1 MTMLRVLQ
9 RVTAMSLG
17 LVVGACNGLTDSSH
31 NFARL
36 KLFVSP
42 EHATAAPVDSP
53 FVSVIDSIHLVIH
66 DSGTKPRA
74 FGQPVR
80 NGQKNV
86 PLEVEVLRG
95 RLELSVSVLGSTGVA
110 LFSGDTT
117 VFVDSDDFTL
127 RVGVHAL
134 RPVMVLSPDT
144 TSTTVVDPK
153 NANAS
158 VTVHNRGLDSL
169 FWRIKSLPAG
179 YSACNQNCLAAPDS
193 GRLGA
198 GDSQVLSFFVPV
210 TFPAQLY
217 CYVLTSAEGDATVC
231 WKRN

>member
-9 RVTAMSLG
+9 GATVMSLA
-17 LVVGACNGLTDSSH
+17 LVAGCNGLTDSSH
-31 NFARL
+31 KFARVT
-36 KLFVSP
+36 LFVAP
-42 EHATAAPVDSP
+42 EHAIGAPVDSP
-53 FVSVIDSIHLVIH
+53 FVSVIDSIHLVIR

-74 FGQPVR
+74 FGHPVR

-86 PLEVEVLRG
+86 ALEVEVLRG
-95 RLELSVSVLGSTGVA
+95 QLELSVSVLGSTGIA

-127 RVGVHAL
+127 NVGVHAL
-134 RPVMVLSPDT
+134 RAVMVLSPDT
-144 TSTTVVDPK
+144 TSTTVIDPK
-153 NANAS
+153 NANGS

-169 FWRIKSLPAG
+169 FWHIKSLPAG
-179 YSACNQNCLAAPDS
+179 YSACNQNCRAAPDS

-198 GDSQVLSFFVPV
+198 GTSQVLSFFVPV
-210 TFPAQLY
+210 TFPSQLY